1 MTSALKDSG
10 GFGEEQVGEVTSYDE
25 DAVSGFG
32 DYDYDYDY
40 NEEEEEE
47 TEEASDDE
55 AVKIEAEALT
65 GEGNWQWNFWKT
77 KKTRSILQ
85 EKREMRGRERWTS
98 PR

>member
-40 NEEEEEE
+40 NEEEEE

-65 GEGNWQWNFWKT
+65 GEG
-77 KKTRSILQ
+77 
-85 EKREMRGRERWTS
+85 
-98 PR
+98 